1 VRDGE
6 VGIFQDLSCIL
17 RIREVFMSIKS
28 EYQNLFKN
36 MQNGFAYHK
45 VVFDENNKPVDYI
58 FLEVN
63 SSFETFTGLK
73 EKDIIGKRVTE
84 MIPDIRHS
92 ETDLISI
99 YGNVALTGEA
109 VKLELYFEPF
119 RKWYSVNAYC
129 PEKGYFV
136 ALFDDITEKIEMQ
149 INLKKKVKD
158 LQEFYDMAVNREVKM
173 KELKEEVA
181 KLTSELAKFKK

>member
-1 VRDGE
+1 MTTE
-6 VGIFQDLSCIL
+6 A
-17 RIREVFMSIKS
+17 
-28 EYQNLFKN
+28 EYKNLFKN

-63 SSFETFTGLK
+63 RYFEIFTGLK
-73 EKDIIGKRVTE
+73 KEDIIGRRATE
-84 MIPDIRHS
+84 VIPDIRHS
-92 ETDLISI
+92 KTDLISI

-109 VKLELYFEPF
+109 IKLELYFVPL
-119 RKWYSVNAYC
+119 RKWYAVNAYC
-129 PEKGYFV
+129 PAKGYFV

-149 INLKKKVKD
+149 INLKKKIND
-158 LQEFYDMAVNREVKM
+158 LQDFYDMPVNREVKM

-181 KLTSELAKFKK
+181 KLTSELAKCKNNLT

>member
-1 VRDGE
+1 M
-6 VGIFQDLSCIL
+6 
-17 RIREVFMSIKS
+17 REVLMTTEI

-45 VVFDENNKPVDYI
+45 VVFDENSKPVDYI

-63 SSFETFTGLK
+63 SSFEIFTGLK
-73 EKDIIGKRVTE
+73 KEDIIGRRITE
-84 MIPDIRHS
+84 VIPDIIHS
-92 ETDLISI
+92 KTDLISI

-109 VKLELYFEPF
+109 VKLELYFEPL

-149 INLKKKVKD
+149 INLKKKIND

-181 KLTSELAKFKK
+181 KLRSELAQCNKKPA